1 MVNLTIDKKA
11 ISVPEGTSI
20 LDAAAM
26 NGLMI
31 PTLCFQ
37 KDLNEIGACRLCC
50 VEMWRGMK
58 GLLPRAT
65 TLSKKVWS

>member
-31 PTLCFQ
+31 PTL
-37 KDLNEIGACRLCC
+37 RLLHKEWQLHFAEDCH
-50 VEMWRGMK
+50 RSRNK
-58 GLLPRAT
+58 RDT
-65 TLSKKVWS
+65 ISH